1 MHLFEKKKGE
11 KYDAIIGWDLMIKL
25 GIVWDYKEEH
35 FAWGRIEISMLIMG
49 YWAPSAIK
57 KFRRQPEK
65 NYTIVKD
72 AEYKQ
77 PDLNDVA
84 DAQTHLKESQRNILL
99 HVLKKH
105 HTIFKAKRGN
115 WLGQDVDIK
124 LKSDV
129 IPSRARTCR
138 VTDAYE

>member
-1 MHLFEKKKGE
+1 
-11 KYDAIIGWDLMIKL
+11 
-25 GIVWDYKEEH
+25 
-35 FAWGRIEISMLIMG
+35 MLTMG
-49 YWAPSAIK
+49 YWAPSAIE

-105 HTIFKAKRGN
+105 HTI
-115 WLGQDVDIK
+115 
-124 LKSDV
+124 
-129 IPSRARTCR
+129 
-138 VTDAYE
+138 